1 MSKLKA
7 GFAFLTPTL
16 LLLACGGGG
25 PAPSAATP
33 AEVDGP
39 GPQLVVERFLQA
51 ANANDWVVMGQL
63 FGTPAQTITE
73 RDGATRAER
82 HMQLL
87 SSLLRHDD
95 FIFRGRQPVPGRT
108 DATNLFVEIVRKDTR
123 VNVPFLVVW
132 RPQGGWI
139 IQEIKKIEE
148 LT

>member
-7 GFAFLTPTL
+7 GLTFLTL
-16 LLLACGGGG
+16 AVLLLACGGGG
-25 PAPSAATP
+25 RAPSAVSP

-82 HMQLL
+82 HMQIL

>member
-7 GFAFLTPTL
+7 GLTFLTPAV

-25 PAPSAATP
+25 RAPASEGPGQL
-33 AEVDGP
+33 DGP

-63 FGTPAQTITE
+63 FGTPEHTITE
-73 RDGATRAER
+73 RDGPTRAER

-95 FIFRGRQPVPGRT
+95 FIFRGRQAVPGRT
-108 DATNLFVEIVRKDTR
+108 DATNLFVEIVRNETR
-123 VNVPFLVVW
+123 VNVPFMVVW

-139 IQEIKKIEE
+139 IQEIKNIEE